1 MDTKSNDAL
10 PNLLKQMNRESL
22 VTCIEDL
29 EVGDVVYYDM
39 DRRDGIIPNN
49 GYDSRLKYVVVAGAK
64 SNAKEICAVLIN
76 SDHDFSA
83 SPDWQAE
90 QYLIRRENYP
100 DFLEHDSWIDCT
112 DSKELK
118 VKKIIAKKAEKR
130 GHLNEIDLNNVMKH
144 LKENDFI
151 DQHTRKVYG
160 IDKY

>member
-10 PNLLKQMNRESL
+10 LNLLKQM
-22 VTCIEDL
+22 
-29 EVGDVVYYDM
+29 Y
-39 DRRDGIIPNN
+39 
-49 GYDSRLKYVVVAGAK
+49 K
-64 SNAKEICAVLIN
+64 
-76 SDHDFSA
+76 
-83 SPDWQAE
+83 
-90 QYLIRRENYP
+90 
-100 DFLEHDSWIDCT
+100 
-112 DSKELK
+112 KELK